1 MIKTKNIEHG
11 DIMNQIEQ
19 YCKNILNEL
28 NPTYD
33 FDNTLRR
40 AFKDVIKYL
49 NEFPDKISN
58 RSKKNPINPAT
69 KDGISQLAITY
80 FNAFYSPTIP
90 KTPTTVPDEMVSV
103 IMETVFG
110 YSKKQIEE
118 IKITHQQS
126 MACENAVGS
135 LLERYLDSVLRP
147 NGWAWCCG
155 DFVKAIDFI
164 KYEDGV
170 WYELQIKNRDNS
182 ENSSSSAIREG
193 TNIHKWFRTKSRT
206 GETMWNNVPIPMQ
219 SLGLSEDGFKKF
231 VEQYLKANINLGKG
245 N

>member
-1 MIKTKNIEHG
+1 
-11 DIMNQIEQ
+11 MNQIEQ

-170 WYELQIKNRDNS
+170 WYELQI
-182 ENSSSSAIREG
+182 
-193 TNIHKWFRTKSRT
+193 
-206 GETMWNNVPIPMQ
+206 
-219 SLGLSEDGFKKF
+219 
-231 VEQYLKANINLGKG
+231 
-245 N
+245 